1 MALPW
6 PLAVIDFEASS
17 LDQDGYPIEVGLAFW
32 HSPDEAIYGWS
43 TLIQPAW
50 EWTRNGHWSP
60 KSAKVHGISGRE
72 LLADGKPVDCVA
84 ARLNEML
91 GSERIAWCDGD
102 AYDIHWTGALF
113 KAAKATPLFRLG
125 AWHRLIAMVG
135 PTMRERGLEWLDQ
148 APARHR
154 ARDDAEQLLR
164 ALAYAVG
171 IESITVQDLIR

>member
-1 MALPW
+1 
-6 PLAVIDFEASS
+6 
-17 LDQDGYPIEVGLAFW
+17 
-32 HSPDEAIYGWS
+32 
-43 TLIQPAW
+43 
-50 EWTRNGHWSP
+50 
-60 KSAKVHGISGRE
+60 VHGISGRE

-84 ARLNEML
+84 ASLNEML
-91 GSERIAWCDGD
+91 GSARTVWCDGD
-102 AYDIHWTGALF
+102 AYDIHWTGELF
-113 KAAKATPLFRLG
+113 KAAKATPLFHLG

-171 IESITVQDLIR
+171 IESITVQDFNR